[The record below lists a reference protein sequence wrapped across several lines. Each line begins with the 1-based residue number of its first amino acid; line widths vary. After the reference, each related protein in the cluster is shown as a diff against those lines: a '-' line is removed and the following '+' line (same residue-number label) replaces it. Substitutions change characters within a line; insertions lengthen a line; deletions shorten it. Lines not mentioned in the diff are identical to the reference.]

1 MAVVKAAAAA
11 NDVSRMM
18 FSWVAWNRW
27 ARARACMP
35 SQQILRVAGAIRN
48 VRRSRSGIHTGGFA
62 PSNNF

>member
-27 ARARACMP
+27 ARASPLSR
-35 SQQILRVAGAIRN
+35 QILRVAGAIRN
-48 VRRSRSGIHTGGFA
+48 VRRSMSGMHTGGFA